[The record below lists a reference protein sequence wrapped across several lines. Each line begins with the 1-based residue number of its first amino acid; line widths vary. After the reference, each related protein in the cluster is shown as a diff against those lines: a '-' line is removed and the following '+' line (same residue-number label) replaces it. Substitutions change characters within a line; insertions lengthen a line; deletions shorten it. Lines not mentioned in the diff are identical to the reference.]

1 MEHISRNAAFELLK
15 KYNKDPFH
23 IQHALTVE
31 AVMKWYA
38 NELGYGDDAQ
48 YWGIVGLL
56 HDIDFE
62 LYPDQH
68 CIKAPELLR
77 EGGVSEDIIHGVVS
91 HGYGITVDV
100 APEHE
105 MEKVLFAA
113 DELTGLIWAAA
124 LMRPSKSTKDMELKS
139 LKKKY
144 KSKGFAAGCSR
155 EVIERGAQLLGWE
168 LEKLLTMTLAAMA
181 AYVCVCICIHYRVH
195 IETNPLSANVVLIE
209 GENNL
214 WLYDV
219 GNNPCVSQIISAF
232 NTSNK
237 KINVILSHFHA
248 DHIGNLDKISYSNV
262 YQGRLTYKYTKTGE
276 ILENDLYFRDGNMN
290 LHIFPLPSSH
300 AKGSLALEINEK
312 YCFLG
317 DGVYAMQKGEKRLY
331 NAGILKEEIE
341 ILKNIKAQHFMLSH
355 RNPFDNSKDSVIRL
369 LDGIYAKRKSGEPY
383 ISGIDGE

>member
-1 MEHISRNAAFELLK
+1 M
-15 KYNKDPFH
+15 
-23 IQHALTVE
+23 QM
-31 AVMKWYA
+31 AV
-38 NELGYGDDAQ
+38 
-48 YWGIVGLL
+48 I
-56 HDIDFE
+56 
-62 LYPDQH
+62 
-68 CIKAPELLR
+68 
-77 EGGVSEDIIHGVVS
+77 
-91 HGYGITVDV
+91 
-100 APEHE
+100 
-105 MEKVLFAA
+105 
-113 DELTGLIWAAA
+113 
-124 LMRPSKSTKDMELKS
+124 
-139 LKKKY
+139 
-144 KSKGFAAGCSR
+144 
-155 EVIERGAQLLGWE
+155 E
-168 LEKLLTMTLAAMA
+168 LEKNIS
-181 AYVCVCICIHYRVH
+181 Y
-195 IETNPLSANVVLIE
+195 IEPTQNPLSANVVLIE

-219 GNNPCVSQIISAF
+219 GNNPCVPQIISAF

-369 LDGIYAKRKSGEPY
+369 LDGIYAKRKSVEPY

>member
-1 MEHISRNAAFELLK
+1 M
-15 KYNKDPFH
+15 
-23 IQHALTVE
+23 QM
-31 AVMKWYA
+31 AV
-38 NELGYGDDAQ
+38 
-48 YWGIVGLL
+48 I
-56 HDIDFE
+56 
-62 LYPDQH
+62 
-68 CIKAPELLR
+68 
-77 EGGVSEDIIHGVVS
+77 
-91 HGYGITVDV
+91 
-100 APEHE
+100 
-105 MEKVLFAA
+105 
-113 DELTGLIWAAA
+113 
-124 LMRPSKSTKDMELKS
+124 
-139 LKKKY
+139 
-144 KSKGFAAGCSR
+144 
-155 EVIERGAQLLGWE
+155 E
-168 LEKLLTMTLAAMA
+168 LEKNIS
-181 AYVCVCICIHYRVH
+181 Y
-195 IETNPLSANVVLIE
+195 IEPTQNPLSANVVLIE

-219 GNNPCVSQIISAF
+219 GNNPCVPQIISAF

-276 ILENDLYFRDGNMN
+276 ILENDLYFCDGNIN

-300 AKGSLALEINEK
+300 AKGSLALEIN
-312 YCFLG
+312 
-317 DGVYAMQKGEKRLY
+317 EKRLY

>member
-1 MEHISRNAAFELLK
+1 M
-15 KYNKDPFH
+15 
-23 IQHALTVE
+23 QM
-31 AVMKWYA
+31 AV
-38 NELGYGDDAQ
+38 
-48 YWGIVGLL
+48 I
-56 HDIDFE
+56 
-62 LYPDQH
+62 
-68 CIKAPELLR
+68 
-77 EGGVSEDIIHGVVS
+77 
-91 HGYGITVDV
+91 
-100 APEHE
+100 
-105 MEKVLFAA
+105 
-113 DELTGLIWAAA
+113 
-124 LMRPSKSTKDMELKS
+124 
-139 LKKKY
+139 
-144 KSKGFAAGCSR
+144 
-155 EVIERGAQLLGWE
+155 E
-168 LEKLLTMTLAAMA
+168 LEKNIS
-181 AYVCVCICIHYRVH
+181 Y
-195 IETNPLSANVVLIE
+195 IEPTQNPLSANVVLIE

-262 YQGRLTYKYTKTGE
+262 YQ
-276 ILENDLYFRDGNMN
+276 ILENDLYFRDGNIN

-355 RNPFDNSKDSVIRL
+355 RNPFDNSKGSVIRL

>member
-1 MEHISRNAAFELLK
+1 M
-15 KYNKDPFH
+15 
-23 IQHALTVE
+23 QM
-31 AVMKWYA
+31 AV
-38 NELGYGDDAQ
+38 
-48 YWGIVGLL
+48 I
-56 HDIDFE
+56 
-62 LYPDQH
+62 
-68 CIKAPELLR
+68 
-77 EGGVSEDIIHGVVS
+77 
-91 HGYGITVDV
+91 
-100 APEHE
+100 
-105 MEKVLFAA
+105 
-113 DELTGLIWAAA
+113 
-124 LMRPSKSTKDMELKS
+124 
-139 LKKKY
+139 
-144 KSKGFAAGCSR
+144 
-155 EVIERGAQLLGWE
+155 E
-168 LEKLLTMTLAAMA
+168 LEKNIS
-181 AYVCVCICIHYRVH
+181 Y
-195 IETNPLSANVVLIE
+195 IEPTQNPLSANVVLIE

-219 GNNPCVSQIISAF
+219 GNNPCVPQIISAF

-290 LHIFPLPSSH
+290 LHFFPLPSSH

-312 YCFLG
+312 YCFFG